1 LTDERPAKAT
11 NFGWATTRF
20 KRQDAD
26 NNAPITVSCMAR
38 LARRDGRMR
47 DLIFGSSRVINNRT
61 AASAARRR
69 IAGIKEEDRP

>member
-1 LTDERPAKAT
+1 
-11 NFGWATTRF
+11 
-20 KRQDAD
+20 
-26 NNAPITVSCMAR
+26 MAR